1 MLFILNFLQIF
12 AVAANVLKL
21 VEKPENQGVKIKLNN
36 LKPNELPDDK
46 TLVGFAQLTVSE
58 DSPKTWQLSSH
69 VTKKKSVNFVWLVNF
84 FADFDV

>member
-58 DSPKTWQLSSH
+58 DSPKT
-69 VTKKKSVNFVWLVNF
+69 
-84 FADFDV
+84 